1 MNAKLG
7 RAVELLVIFLEKK
20 NELSIVSQGRIEMIV
35 DGCNLIRADRVA
47 ILEYRSIWD
56 GKSGHVLQKEIQ

>member
-1 MNAKLG
+1 L
-7 RAVELLVIFLEKK
+7 KK